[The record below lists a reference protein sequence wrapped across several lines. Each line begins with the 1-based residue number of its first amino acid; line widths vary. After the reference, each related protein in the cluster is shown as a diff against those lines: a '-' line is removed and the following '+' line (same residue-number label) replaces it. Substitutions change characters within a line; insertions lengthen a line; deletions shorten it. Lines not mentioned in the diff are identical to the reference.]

1 MQEIPKPITHL
12 TWDNAAFISMSVA
25 KELKIKNGQMLE
37 ISLDGRSMNIPA
49 WIVPGQNK
57 KTITVELGYGR
68 NFNGRIG
75 NDVGFNAY
83 LLRTIQTMSYGV
95 NASIKAL
102 NKTYPLA
109 GTQEHYGLEEDSLSP
124 VSYTHLTLPTKRIV

>member
-1 MQEIPKPITHL
+1 
-12 TWDNAAFISMSVA
+12 
-25 KELKIKNGQMLE
+25 MLE

-75 NDVGFNAY
+75 NDVGFNA
-83 LLRTIQTMSYGV
+83 
-95 NASIKAL
+95 
-102 NKTYPLA
+102 
-109 GTQEHYGLEEDSLSP
+109 
-124 VSYTHLTLPTKRIV
+124 